1 MWVNFE
7 SMKRLISPLNVIL
20 PSIRRDYSNTYFY
33 KLSFIA
39 GWPSEDGRY
48 LGTKFGTVK
57 ILNKNIRFVSF
68 SNFTRI
74 KHHLKNRT
82 GRNLNHLRTSQFQ
95 DTSNDVS
102 KSKIIARQF
111 RDHYRGRATS
121 PLRAEAS
128 DKRVALLYYK
138 RVSRGCIYAT
148 CTGIES
154 KLFIT
159 SSPARHFITP
169 FNSCIVQM
177 RNKNNERATRTAIL
191 SAPSRKRDG

>member
-1 MWVNFE
+1 MIIPTRIFTNFLLLQVDHRKME
-7 SMKRLISPLNVIL
+7 DIL
-20 PSIRRDYSNTYFY
+20 ERS
-33 KLSFIA
+33 L
-39 GWPSEDGRY
+39 E
-48 LGTKFGTVK
+48 KFWIK
-57 ILNKNIRFVSF
+57 IRFVSF

-82 GRNLNHLRTSQFQ
+82 GRNLNSPSQFQ

>member
-39 GWPSEDGRY
+39 GSSSEDGRY

-82 GRNLNHLRTSQFQ
+82 GRNLN
-95 DTSNDVS
+95 
-102 KSKIIARQF
+102 
-111 RDHYRGRATS
+111 S
-121 PLRAEAS
+121 PS
-128 DKRVALLYYK
+128 DF
-138 RVSRGCIYAT
+138 SIPGH
-148 CTGIES
+148 IERCF
-154 KLFIT
+154 K
-159 SSPARHFITP
+159 
-169 FNSCIVQM
+169 V
-177 RNKNNERATRTAIL
+177 
-191 SAPSRKRDG
+191 